1 MTITAIWRTSGAQL
15 YIATE
20 AGALTLSFAGQE
32 NYSFD
37 GEGRLVGAWRNKIT
51 YRRALDNRIL
61 AKWID
66 PARPA
71 QRVRRFLD
79 LAERQSLLDWVYSRA
94 ATVAESLVS
103 GQLGLA
109 ERDHSALE
117 PIAGWLTRVT
127 GWTWPRLEAEA
138 QRFAAVYKPVPILPP
153 DQYMAAVIQ
162 ATEGCSYNECS
173 FCTFYRDRL
182 FRIKRQDDFER
193 HVDDVLNF
201 LGRGLTLRR
210 KLFLADANA
219 VIIAQASLL
228 PMLDHLNA
236 LLPILPAALDPAQQR
251 DWQQMHPG
259 HFDGIYAFI
268 SAPDALRKSA
278 AEFARLK
285 QRNLR
290 RVYVGLES
298 GHDPLR
304 RFLHK
309 QGSAADVLDAVHT
322 IKQGGLNVGLI
333 CMVGVGGEKFRQAHG
348 EDTVALIQ
356 RMPLDAGDL
365 IYLSPFVDDG
375 RTPYSQQTAA
385 ASVTPLSEEAIERD
399 EMRLKAAL
407 LPWAQVRGVRISHYD
422 IREFVY

>member
-1 MTITAIWRTSGAQL
+1 MSISATWRTSGAQL

-71 QRVRRFLD
+71 HRVRRFLD

-94 ATVAESLVS
+94 ATVAESLVD
-103 GQLGLA
+103 GQLLLA
-109 ERDHSALE
+109 DRNHSVLE
-117 PIAGWLTRVT
+117 PIAEWLTRVT
-127 GWTWPRLEAEA
+127 AWTWPRLEAEA

-182 FRIKRQDDFER
+182 FRIKRQDDFEH
-193 HVDDVLNF
+193 HVETVLNF
-201 LGRGLTLRR
+201 LGRGLMLRR

-236 LLPILPAALDPAQQR
+236 RLPILPVALDPALRR
-251 DWQQMHPG
+251 DWQQTHPG

-278 AEFARLK
+278 AEFAELK

-298 GHDPLR
+298 GHDLLR

-309 QGSAADVLDAVHT
+309 QGSAADVLDAVRT

-348 EDTVALIQ
+348 EETVALIQ

-375 RTPYSQQTAA
+375 QSPYSQQAA
-385 ASVTPLSEEAIERD
+385 VASITPLSDEAIERD
-399 EMRLKAAL
+399 EMRLKATL
-407 LPWAQVRGVRISHYD
+407 LPWAQARSVRISHYD

>member
-1 MTITAIWRTSGAQL
+1 MTITATWRTSGAQL
-15 YIATE
+15 HIATE
-20 AGALTLSFAGQE
+20 AGALTLSFAGTE

-37 GEGRLVGAWRNKIT
+37 GEGRLVGAWRDRIT

-66 PARPA
+66 PERPGH
-71 QRVRRFLD
+71 RVRRFLAP
-79 LAERQSLLDWVYSRA
+79 AERQMLLDWTYARA
-94 ATVAESLVS
+94 ASVAESLVS
-103 GQLGLA
+103 GQLVLA
-109 ERDHSALE
+109 ESDWPALA
-117 PIAGWLTRVT
+117 PIADWLALVT
-127 GWTWPRLEAEA
+127 AWTWPRLEAEA
-138 QRFAAVYKPVPILPP
+138 LRFAAIYRPVPILPP

-162 ATEGCSYNECS
+162 ATEGCSYNECT
-173 FCTFYRDRL
+173 FCTFYRDRP
-182 FRIKRQDDFER
+182 FRIKRQDDFVQ
-193 HVDDVLNF
+193 HVDAVLAF

-219 VIIAQASLL
+219 VIIAQANLL

-236 LLPILPAALDPAQQR
+236 RLPILPGTLDPALRR
-251 DWQQMHPG
+251 DWQQAHPNS
-259 HFDGIYAFI
+259 FDGVYAFI

-278 AEFARLK
+278 VEFAELK
-285 QRNLR
+285 LRNLR

-298 GHDPLR
+298 GYDPLR

-309 QGSAADVLDAVHT
+309 QGSAADVLDAVRT

-333 CMVGVGGEKFRQAHG
+333 CMVGVGSEQFRQAHG

-356 RMPLDAGDL
+356 RLPLDAGDL

-375 RTPYSQQTAA
+375 QSPYSQQAA
-385 ASVTPLSEEAIERD
+385 AAGVAPLGENAVEQEEA
-399 EMRLKAAL
+399 RLKAAL
-407 LPWAQVRGVRISHYD
+407 LPWAQARGVRISHYD